1 MNRTEQQVLKEIRD
15 AELLDGSR
23 GVVQVPDGRH
33 LVLLYDAVW
42 LKDKFTWLLDTVG
55 RWQTMLEENQ
65 IIEPN
70 DCGGSRPLESTTK
83 RDEDV

>member
-1 MNRTEQQVLKEIRD
+1 MNEAEQQVLKEIRE
-15 AELLDGSR
+15 AELLDGSQ

-55 RWQTMLEENQ
+55 RWQTMLAENQ
-65 IIEPN
+65 IIEPS
-70 DCGGSRPLESTTK
+70 DCGGSRPLQGGVKNE
-83 RDEDV
+83 

>member
-1 MNRTEQQVLKEIRD
+1 MSEAEQQVLKEIRE
-15 AELLDGSR
+15 AVLLDGSQ
-23 GVVQVPDGRH
+23 GIAKVPDGRA

-65 IIEPN
+65 IIEPS
-70 DCGGSRPLESTTK
+70 DCGGSRGLPTK
-83 RDEDV
+83 VKKDEI

>member
-1 MNRTEQQVLKEIRD
+1 MNEVEQRVLKEIRE

-65 IIEPN
+65 IIEPS
-70 DCGGSRPLESTTK
+70 DCGGSQSLKGSTNN
-83 RDEDV
+83 E